1 MARASTTPTTRTD
14 PAALPSR
21 IGRLLG
27 EVRWFLLLAVTIAFL
42 IILLS
47 YNRADPGF
55 THASQVD
62 QIRNL
67 GGRVG
72 AWLAD
77 LLLFVFGASA
87 YWWEVPVSYTHLT
100 LPTIRLKCRSRWSP
114 YH

>member
-14 PAALPSR
+14 PSALPSR

-62 QIRNL
+62 EIRNL

-72 AWLAD
+72 A
-77 LLLFVFGASA
+77 
-87 YWWEVPVSYTHLT
+87 
-100 LPTIRLKCRSRWSP
+100 
-114 YH
+114 

>member
-1 MARASTTPTTRTD
+1 
-14 PAALPSR
+14 
-21 IGRLLG
+21 
-27 EVRWFLLLAVTIAFL
+27 FL

-62 QIRNL
+62 EIRNL

-87 YWWEVPVSYTHLT
+87 YWWAVLLVRKVWRGWRELMSDER
-100 LPTIRLKCRSRWSP
+100 LPRTSMPRVDASVTWIGFALI
-114 YH
+114 